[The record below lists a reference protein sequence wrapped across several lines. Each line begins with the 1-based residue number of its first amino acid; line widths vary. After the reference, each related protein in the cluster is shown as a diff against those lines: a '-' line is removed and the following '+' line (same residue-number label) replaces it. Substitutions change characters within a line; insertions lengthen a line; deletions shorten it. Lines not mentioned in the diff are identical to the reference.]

1 MSDIILR
8 MTTKSVSDTNPVFM
22 KPQVFISASVFL
34 GLLFAF
40 QEWVS
45 MRHMGYRL
53 RAPIFF
59 ESWGYQFLAWGTFSW
74 LLWYFLRPLIHTASI
89 RSTLGFFLPLSIVV
103 SLSQQMLY
111 VFLFPNLPLHKSPM
125 SYWERLSV
133 YVYAELLNN
142 MLIFWCAFFLFRG
155 IGYYQRYRQHERENS
170 ELEVQL
176 ASAQIAA
183 LRMQLNP
190 HFLFNTMNSISGLM
204 RIDIDAADT
213 MLEQL
218 SCLLRMSLQR
228 GDAQLIPLREEV
240 EFVELYLAMQ
250 AQRYA
255 GRVEQRLWFDPE
267 LYDALLPAM
276 LVQPIV
282 ENAFVHG
289 LSKMESIGTLVVDVR
304 RQSDQMKVLV
314 MNSGIGLNSG
324 MTNRTNGHG
333 VGLSNIKSRLRLHY
347 GEHSSCTIEELDA
360 KHVQVTILLPLQFPP
375 ELTKSITRFGTS

>member
-1 MSDIILR
+1 
-8 MTTKSVSDTNPVFM
+8 M

-45 MRHMGYRL
+45 MRHLGYRL

-74 LLWYFLRPLIHTASI
+74 LLWYFLRRFIQTASI

-103 SLSQQMLY
+103 SLAQQMLY
-111 VFLFPNLPLHKSPM
+111 VFLFPSLPLHRTPM

-155 IGYYQRYRQHERENS
+155 IGYYQRYREHERENS
-170 ELEVQL
+170 ELAVQL
-176 ASAQIAA
+176 ANAQIAA

-190 HFLFNTMNSISGLM
+190 HFLFNTMNSISSLM

-228 GDAQLIPLREEV
+228 GNAQLITLREEV

-255 GRVEQRLWFDPE
+255 GRVEQTVWFDPE
-267 LYDALLPAM
+267 LYDALVPAM

-289 LSKMESIGTLVVDVR
+289 LSKMEATGALVVDVR
-304 RQSDQMKVLV
+304 RQGDQMRVLV
-314 MNSGIGLNSG
+314 MNSGLGLNAG
-324 MTNRTNGHG
+324 LTDRTNGHG
-333 VGLSNIKSRLRLHY
+333 VGLSNIQRRLKLHY
-347 GEHSSCTIEELDA
+347 GEQAACNIEELDSS
-360 KHVQVTILLPLQFPP
+360 HVQVTILLPLQFSHD
-375 ELTKSITRFGTS
+375 LTTTITHFGTS

>member
-1 MSDIILR
+1 
-8 MTTKSVSDTNPVFM
+8 
-22 KPQVFISASVFL
+22 
-34 GLLFAF
+34 
-40 QEWVS
+40 
-45 MRHMGYRL
+45 MRHLGYRL

-74 LLWYFLRPLIHTASI
+74 LLWHFFRSSIQTASI
-89 RSTLGFFLPLSIVV
+89 RSTLAFFLPLSIVL
-103 SLSQQMLY
+103 SLAQQMLY
-111 VFLFPNLPLHKSPM
+111 VLLFPSLPLRQSPM

-155 IGYYQRYRQHERENS
+155 VGYYQRYREHERQNS
-170 ELEVQL
+170 ELAVQL
-176 ASAQIAA
+176 SNAQIAA

-190 HFLFNTMNSISGLM
+190 HFLFNTMNSISSLM
-204 RIDIDAADT
+204 RMDVNAADT

-228 GDAQLIPLREEV
+228 GDAQLITLREEA

-255 GRVEQRLWFDPE
+255 GRVEQSVWFDPE
-267 LYDALLPAM
+267 LYDALVPAM

-289 LSKMESIGTLVVDVR
+289 LSKLEACGTLVVDVR
-304 RQSDQMKVLV
+304 KQSDLMKVIV
-314 MNSGIGLNSG
+314 TNSGIGLNPGNNS
-324 MTNRTNGHG
+324 RANGHG
-333 VGLSNIKSRLRLHY
+333 VGLSNIKNRLRLHY
-347 GEHSSCTIEELDA
+347 GERSSCSIEELDPG
-360 KHVQVTILLPLQFPP
+360 HVQVTIMLPLQFSS
-375 ELTKSITRFGTS
+375 ELKKTITRFGR